1 MLLAPHR
8 KIISFLPSLIFF
20 PFLIPL
26 LVNQGLICHTHNS
39 HHPAAMHLIFLEW
52 AHCLYGCIQRCLL
65 LFLLSPASISPYP
78 EHLPLLHQP
87 SASPPSL
94 HPFSNM
100 HMSKPVQELSKP
112 FIIAGLAFHPDPRL
126 HPLHPT
132 YTFSFT
138 FTFLWMV
145 DLRYLNSRTLTPVQ
159 SYSTI
164 ITISEPLL

>member
-1 MLLAPHR
+1 MVSECFCCCLGQLLSRDDALGLPWEWVRVPLFFSWCAICTGGSVLLAPHR

-20 PFLIPL
+20 SFFNPPGCQSGPYLS
-26 LVNQGLICHTHNS
+26 HSHNS

-112 FIIAGLAFHPDPRL
+112 FIIAGLAAIL
-126 HPLHPT
+126 
-132 YTFSFT
+132 
-138 FTFLWMV
+138 
-145 DLRYLNSRTLTPVQ
+145 
-159 SYSTI
+159 
-164 ITISEPLL
+164 